1 MVRSKDTLA
10 SVVKRFHVNKRLL
23 QAVNQLKN
31 EKLTPGKQIIIPTH
45 TPVQQAS
52 IPSTR
57 VLAENIKPGD
67 TLYMVRRG
75 DTIEKIAR
83 KFHTTPAA
91 IRLANLI
98 DNGSLMEGEK
108 LVVPTHRLS

>member
-1 MVRSKDTLA
+1 MGSI
-10 SVVKRFHVNKRLL
+10 VKYFNVKKNLL

-31 EKLTPGKQIIIPTH
+31 EKLTPGKQLIIPTH
-45 TPVQQAS
+45 TPAIKQAS
-52 IPSTR
+52 AASTH
-57 VLAENIKPGD
+57 AIANNIQPGD

-83 KFHTTPAA
+83 KFHTTPAS
-91 IRLANLI
+91 IRLANLL
-98 DNGSLMEGEK
+98 DNESLMEGEK